1 LEKLS
6 VKDDRERVQFEK
18 IILEVSVKIIRNRA
32 FIKTIFLLSFIS
44 SIIIFTACSKDT
56 DDEIPFYQEAIYI
69 MDADGSNKTKVIDVD
84 GCENVQFIP
93 NSYKLLYLANNS
105 LYTVNIDG
113 TEKVKISGDVE
124 VEGTNRGNA
133 KPTIS
138 NDGNYALFSG
148 IASNQHD
155 LFLYE
160 IGSNVLTNI
169 TNTNSV
175 DELNP
180 RFESNELKACFI
192 TRNDSLHYLTVI
204 DPLNSTIDTL
214 YTSNKRMPACLYS
227 FDNQSIFFF
236 EEYDDKAID
245 SKSYERDYYRTYL
258 KRISIN
264 SLEVNELVDNS
275 SNYCSYISVLNEN
288 YIIFDLYSGRLTA
301 FSLLN
306 NDSIDLP
313 ESIIYAFD
321 LNVQNKVYFSG
332 SEIPESGTIE
342 IFDIELNETTIATTN
357 AIAPALSKD
366 DTKLCC
372 IGTYVINPKSKNYL
386 AN

>member
-1 LEKLS
+1 
-6 VKDDRERVQFEK
+6 
-18 IILEVSVKIIRNRA
+18 
-32 FIKTIFLLSFIS
+32 
-44 SIIIFTACSKDT
+44 
-56 DDEIPFYQEAIYI
+56 
-69 MDADGSNKTKVIDVD
+69 
-84 GCENVQFIP
+84 
-93 NSYKLLYLANNS
+93 
-105 LYTVNIDG
+105 
-113 TEKVKISGDVE
+113 
-124 VEGTNRGNA
+124 
-133 KPTIS
+133 
-138 NDGNYALFSG
+138 
-148 IASNQHD
+148 
-155 LFLYE
+155 
-160 IGSNVLTNI
+160 
-169 TNTNSV
+169 
-175 DELNP
+175 
-180 RFESNELKACFI
+180 
-192 TRNDSLHYLTVI
+192 
-204 DPLNSTIDTL
+204 
-214 YTSNKRMPACLYS
+214 MPACLYS

-386 AN
+386 TN

>member
-1 LEKLS
+1 MPKEKMKYLLWYS
-6 VKDDRERVQFEK
+6 LALLL
-18 IILEVSVKIIRNRA
+18 IL
-32 FIKTIFLLSFIS
+32 
-44 SIIIFTACSKDT
+44 TACDL
-56 DDEIPFYQEAIYI
+56 DLADEGEVNIPEYQEAIYI

-113 TEKVKISGDVE
+113 TENEKISGDVE

-386 AN
+386 TN